1 MVFNRGR
8 VVCPVSCPSP
18 GVKRQED
25 GEQEGVPLEDIFFA
39 TLGASLVN
47 NIFMMNFGNNNEAT
61 TTPVPIITTTPP
73 TINSSTVSGI
83 MF

>member
-25 GEQEGVPLEDIFFA
+25 GGQEGVPLEDIFFA

-61 TTPVPIITTTPP
+61 TTPAPTITTPP
-73 TINSSTVSGI
+73 NIDSSTVSGM

>member
-25 GEQEGVPLEDIFFA
+25 GEQEGVPLEDIFLA

-47 NIFMMNFGNNNEAT
+47 NIFMINFGNSNEVT
-61 TTPVPIITTTPP
+61 TTPAPIVTTITPP
-73 TINSSTVSGI
+73 TINSTTDSGI
-83 MF
+83 Y